1 MRYCESPGDLLA
13 VEVDRNVVVVGIA
26 SVKDEDSAVS
36 LYLAEESSCSGESNA
51 AYHAVGGRG
60 ESGAGEDD
68 SELLLLHHDELLLDV
83 GSGLKSL
90 VDELDEGLYASYR

>member
-1 MRYCESPGDLLA
+1 ME
-13 VEVDRNVVVVGIA
+13 VEHDVMVVGIA
-26 SVKDEDSAVS
+26 AVKDEDSAVS
-36 LYLAEESSCSGESNA
+36 LYCAEEFLCSCESNA
-51 AYHAVGGRG
+51 AYHTVGGGG